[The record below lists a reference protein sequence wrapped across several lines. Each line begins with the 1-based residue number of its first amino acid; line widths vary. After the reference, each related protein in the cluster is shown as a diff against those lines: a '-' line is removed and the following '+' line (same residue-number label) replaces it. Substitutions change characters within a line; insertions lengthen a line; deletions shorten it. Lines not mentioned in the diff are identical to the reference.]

1 MALTIYQFPL
11 VRIKYYLLR
20 VARMKLRANKTCRI
34 FYIQFNWRWKLYK
47 LLNVGNLVVINRQT
61 SYSGISE
68 ISLSSLSTR
77 PKISVAKWNLS
88 WAIVFDQVA
97 NVIHSTGKL
106 FKWCWALHLVKHVI
120 YTDTINCMVVLWI
133 A

>member
-1 MALTIYQFPL
+1 
-11 VRIKYYLLR
+11 
-20 VARMKLRANKTCRI
+20 MKLRANKTCRI

-77 PKISVAKWNLS
+77 PKISMAKWNLS
-88 WAIVFDQVA
+88 
-97 NVIHSTGKL
+97 
-106 FKWCWALHLVKHVI
+106 
-120 YTDTINCMVVLWI
+120 
-133 A
+133 